1 MSEKTSHFICPVCKG
16 ALCENEKSYVC
27 SNNHTFD
34 KAKSSYVNLLMSNAS
49 HSHGDSKEMVAS
61 RKRFLSSGKY
71 SPLMESAV
79 SIGKKY
85 FTGGNVLDA
94 GAGEGYYTSHIYNIL
109 KQSGNLEAMYGID
122 VSKFALIQATKAEPN
137 VKYAVASIYNLPF
150 KDNCFSMIFNLFAPL
165 SAEEYARTLSDEGI
179 LIRLVPLEN
188 HLIELKRAIYNT
200 AYLND
205 PPENEIDGFALVDYK
220 DIKYS
225 INVEK
230 EMLPD
235 LFAMTPYFRKTSAND
250 SAKIDSL
257 SDLDI
262 TVHVALQVFIKK

>member
-1 MSEKTSHFICPVCKG
+1 M
-16 ALCENEKSYVC
+16 
-27 SNNHTFD
+27 
-34 KAKSSYVNLLMSNAS
+34 
-49 HSHGDSKEMVAS
+49 
-61 RKRFLSSGKY
+61 
-71 SPLMESAV
+71 
-79 SIGKKY
+79 
-85 FTGGNVLDA
+85 
-94 GAGEGYYTSHIYNIL
+94 
-109 KQSGNLEAMYGID
+109 
-122 VSKFALIQATKAEPN
+122 
-137 VKYAVASIYNLPF
+137 
-150 KDNCFSMIFNLFAPL
+150 
-165 SAEEYARTLSDEGI
+165 
-179 LIRLVPLEN
+179 IRLVPLEN

-250 SAKIDSL
+250 SAKIASL

-262 TVHVALQVFIKK
+262 TVHVALQVFMKK